1 MKKIILGL
9 AVVAMSAFAMP
20 NNEGELL
27 LISKMAEKKA
37 IVLATMSLDGD
48 KKEQFGKLYDE
59 YQQELA
65 KVVAKKLDVIAEY
78 AAHYNNLEAGVA
90 SKLMKKW
97 ADVQEEALKL
107 QKNYVKKFEKF
118 LSPVEV
124 LRYMQVENR
133 FRIAR
138 EFSVAKLVPLANPQ
152 QQAK

>member
-1 MKKIILGL
+1 
-9 AVVAMSAFAMP
+9 
-20 NNEGELL
+20 
-27 LISKMAEKKA
+27 
-37 IVLATMSLDGD
+37 
-48 KKEQFGKLYDE
+48 
-59 YQQELA
+59 
-65 KVVAKKLDVIAEY
+65 VVAKKLDVIAEY
-78 AAHYNNLEAGVA
+78 AAHYNNLEAEVA

-107 QKNYVKKFEKF
+107 QKNYVEKFEKF